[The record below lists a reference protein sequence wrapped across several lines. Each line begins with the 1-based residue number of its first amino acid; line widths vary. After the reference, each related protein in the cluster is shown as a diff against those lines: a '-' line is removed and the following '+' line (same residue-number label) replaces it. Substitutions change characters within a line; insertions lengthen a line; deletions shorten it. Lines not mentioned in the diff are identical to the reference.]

1 MAAVVQDAVGLQL
14 GMHTHKTVSRMTSA
28 LTLRM
33 PVGDQAYDAAIDD
46 TLFGVT
52 SGCSQTN
59 PTEQIQKPVSSPV
72 CQ

>member
-33 PVGDQAYDAAIDD
+33 PVGDQGENAMI
-46 TLFGVT
+46 
-52 SGCSQTN
+52 
-59 PTEQIQKPVSSPV
+59 
-72 CQ
+72 